1 MNQQDRNFKENT
13 EPCFARN
20 FVVGQKIQTGVSEKI
35 VYSWIPLKTIQKPRE
50 FQVTN
55 RSWFNPLQGRLQ
67 DAKNKTTAEE
77 KHRVLLRFN

>member
-1 MNQQDRNFKENT
+1 MFRKTFCYGT
-13 EPCFARN
+13 EDSNRF
-20 FVVGQKIQTGVSEKI
+20 FSDKI
-35 VYSWIPLKTIQKPRE
+35 VYSWIPVKTIQKPRE

>member
-1 MNQQDRNFKENT
+1 MFRKTFCYGT
-13 EPCFARN
+13 EDSNRFL
-20 FVVGQKIQTGVSEKI
+20 TDKI
-35 VYSWIPLKTIQKPRE
+35 VYSWIPVKTIQKPRD